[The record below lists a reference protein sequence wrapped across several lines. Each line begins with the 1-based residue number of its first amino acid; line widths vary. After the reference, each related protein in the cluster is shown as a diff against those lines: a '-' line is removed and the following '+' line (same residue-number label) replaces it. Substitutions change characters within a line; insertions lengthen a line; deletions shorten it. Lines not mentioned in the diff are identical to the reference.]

1 VAAEQSQAS
10 VRAAARLSYDDVVDP
25 RDLRDALLAGLDLSE
40 GRDSGR
46 HGPRALGILP

>member
-1 VAAEQSQAS
+1 M
-10 VRAAARLSYDDVVDP
+10 RDDVGVTELSVQGLYKAFGSHP
-25 RDLRDALLAGLDLSE
+25 VLAGLDLSE